1 MNRIISRKSLS
12 EEVAASLQEQ
22 IQNNTYKI
30 DEKLPIEPELMKIF
44 GVGRSTLREALRI
57 LENSGTI
64 IVRHGV
70 GAFVTSQ
77 TSTPTPLSRQLMNA
91 DPTEVK
97 EVREILELKIV
108 EKAALNRTSSDI
120 ASLKTFLKKRN
131 IAADSNNFKEW
142 VEADINFHI
151 AIAQASK
158 NVVLTDLYKT
168 FAEQQ
173 LKKSI
178 SATAEQPEVMH
189 RFTDVHIELLEAIIN
204 QQPESAKKLI
214 SEMNKLL

>member
-1 MNRIISRKSLS
+1 MTKIINRKSLA

-22 IQNNTYKI
+22 IQDNTYKI
-30 DEKLPIEPELMKIF
+30 NEKLPIEPELMKIF

-64 IVRHGV
+64 MVRHGV

-77 TSTPTPLSRQLMNA
+77 TSIAAPLSKQLMDA
-91 DPTEVK
+91 SPSEVK

-108 EKAALNRTSSDI
+108 EKAALNRTDSDI
-120 ASLKTFLKKRN
+120 KSLKEFLKKRN
-131 IAADSNNFKEW
+131 NAADSGNFKEW
-142 VEADINFHI
+142 VEADVNFHI

-158 NVVLTDLYKT
+158 NRVLTDLYKT

-178 SATAEQPEVMH
+178 TATAEVPAVMN
-189 RFTDVHIELLEAIIN
+189 RFTFVHIELLESIIN

-214 SEMNKLL
+214 AEMNKQL

>member
-1 MNRIISRKSLS
+1 MNRIITRRSLS

-64 IVRHGV
+64 TVRHGV

-77 TSTPTPLSRQLMNA
+77 TSISAPLSRQLMGA
-91 DPTEVK
+91 DPAEVK

-108 EKAALNRTSSDI
+108 EKAATNRTDSDI
-120 ASLKTFLKKRN
+120 TSLKTFLKKRN
-131 IAADSNNFKEW
+131 KAADSNNFKEW

-178 SATAEQPEVMH
+178 SATAELPEVMH
-189 RFTDVHIELLEAIIN
+189 RFTPVHNEILEAIIN

-214 SEMNKLL
+214 TEMNRQL